1 MFVVLTQD
9 DENIAILIYEQEI
22 TWMQLFWIRQCQFLL
37 ELLWILFTTSH
48 QLALHEWKFRFIY
61 FCNCKI
67 IFFLSLV
74 EKFRRHFC
82 PKYCFGSQ
90 VFSITL
96 YFYRDM
102 FFDLKFCV
110 LLLTISFLF
119 TPFWFLLDLNSGVLL
134 LAICFPL
141 SKFAFRF
148 GDIHTF
154 VFFYS
159 QFVFHSRSSLF
170 HFLLWSLGLTL
181 IFSILQD
188 FDSV

>member
-82 PKYCFGSQ
+82 PKYCFGSR
-90 VFSITL
+90 VF
-96 YFYRDM
+96 
-102 FFDLKFCV
+102 FFLQ
-110 LLLTISFLF
+110 LLLFAVFYFTVKIFPNRHIWFFFFFLLSSWCIIISFIHILQ
-119 TPFWFLLDLNSGVLL
+119 W
-134 LAICFPL
+134 II
-141 SKFAFRF
+141 FRF
-148 GDIHTF
+148 IMAIGLIIDRWLISF
-154 VFFYS
+154 
-159 QFVFHSRSSLF
+159 Q
-170 HFLLWSLGLTL
+170 LLHVKLRGQLL
-181 IFSILQD
+181 YN
-188 FDSV
+188 

>member
-82 PKYCFGSQ
+82 PKYCFGS
-90 VFSITL
+90 
-96 YFYRDM
+96 R
-102 FFDLKFCV
+102 
-110 LLLTISFLF
+110 
-119 TPFWFLLDLNSGVLL
+119 
-134 LAICFPL
+134 
-141 SKFAFRF
+141 
-148 GDIHTF
+148 
-154 VFFYS
+154 VFFFLPFYFLS
-159 QFVFHSRSSLF
+159 CFSFNKLRDINSSNILYNG
-170 HFLLWSLGLTL
+170 SLGVEPSPLTL
-181 IFSILQD
+181 DEEWRLMLVPKLRFFL
-188 FDSV
+188 VGGLKTKGKRNYGWN

>member
-82 PKYCFGSQ
+82 PKYCFGS
-90 VFSITL
+90 
-96 YFYRDM
+96 R
-102 FFDLKFCV
+102 
-110 LLLTISFLF
+110 
-119 TPFWFLLDLNSGVLL
+119 
-134 LAICFPL
+134 
-141 SKFAFRF
+141 
-148 GDIHTF
+148 
-154 VFFYS
+154 VFFFFTIITFCS
-159 QFVFHSRSSLF
+159 ILLHCEDFSKSSYMIFFFFFTFIMMYNYFFYTYITVNNLQIYYGYWID
-170 HFLLWSLGLTL
+170 HWSMIN
-181 IFSILQD
+181 IFSAVTCQITWPIIIQLA
-188 FDSV
+188 

>member
-1 MFVVLTQD
+1 MRLKHMFVVLTQD

-82 PKYCFGSQ
+82 PKYCFGSR
-90 VFSITL
+90 VF
-96 YFYRDM
+96 F
-102 FFDLKFCV
+102 
-110 LLLTISFLF
+110 LTIITFCSI
-119 TPFWFLLDLNSGVLL
+119 LLHCED
-134 LAICFPL
+134 F
-141 SKFAFRF
+141 SKSSYMIFF
-148 GDIHTF
+148 
-154 VFFYS
+154 FFY
-159 QFVFHSRSSLF
+159 FH
-170 HFLLWSLGLTL
+170 H
-181 IFSILQD
+181 D
-188 FDSV
+188 V